1 MADPRFGVLAPR
13 TTDDDRTEFYLVK
26 ESFDPVTGGPVY
38 ALDRPGWTPEEEA
51 ERLESE
57 GAGLEMVELKPTGT
71 WCPHDGQWW
80 KGAPDVGDLGEEITS
95 KVPGILR
102 QQ

>member
-26 ESFDPVTGGPVY
+26 ESFDPVTGGPAY

-71 WCPHDGQWW
+71 WCPRDGQWW